1 MFKKD
6 RIKEEL
12 KKLFSSKGSDPMK
25 MEFTPYRDWRIVAML
40 FFVGLV
46 ASLGFNI
53 YMSIEI
59 NRDSFFTATQKGGEE
74 VALDKE
80 GLEKVLAGFAEKES
94 TFEKVKTEGVSV
106 VDPSL

>member
-1 MFKKD
+1 MLNKDWTKK
-6 RIKEEL
+6 I

-25 MEFTPYRDWRIVAML
+25 MEFTPYRDWRIVAMS
-40 FFVGLV
+40 FFAGLV
-46 ASLGFNI
+46 VSLGFNI

-59 NRDSFFTATQKGGEE
+59 NRDNFFTATAKSGEE
-74 VALDKE
+74 VTLNKE
-80 GLEKVLAGFAEKES
+80 GLEKVLADFAGKEA